1 MYKWNSLNNTS
12 IYNLKELRR
21 EDQSISA
28 VGSGEKALR
37 HGQLCACIT
46 LRLDGSSGISSSIG
60 Q

>member
-28 VGSGEKALR
+28 VGSGDKSLR
-37 HGQLCACIT
+37 HGQWYACIA
-46 LRLDGSSGISSSIG
+46 LRLDGSSRISSSIG